1 MKKIL
6 VIGKT
11 GMLGHVVF
19 KYFESKDYIVAGT
32 SRKEKDNFY
41 FDVLDNYK
49 AIENIISEFQPNVII
64 NCIGVLNKDAEANP
78 AKAILINSFF
88 PHYLDNL
95 SKTYNYKLV
104 HISTDCV
111 FSGKQGNYNEN
122 SVKDAY
128 SIYGQSKALGEVVN
142 DRNVTLRTS
151 IIGPDMNS
159 NGIGLFHWFMNQ
171 TGEIKGYDKVIWT
184 GVTTLELAK
193 QIEVAINND
202 LVGLYHVVNSEK
214 IDKYSLLS
222 LIKDV
227 FNKDIN
233 IIPDSSVISDKSL
246 IITRND
252 FKFNVPSYEVMI
264 KEMKEWILEN
274 KDLYM
279 YD

>member
-64 NCIGVLNKDAEANP
+64 NCIGILNKDAETNP

-159 NGIGLFHWFMNQ
+159 KGIGLFHWFMNQ

-184 GVTTLELAK
+184 GVTTLELSK

-202 LVGLYHVVNSEK
+202 LTGLYHVINSEK

-222 LIKDV
+222 LIKKV
-227 FNKDIN
+227 FNKNIN
-233 IIPDSSVISDKSL
+233 IIPDSSVVSDKSL
-246 IITRND
+246 VITRND